1 MTMTKSKN
9 FKTIK
14 HFARLV
20 GHHVGGKV
28 FIQYDPTYSPHSWG
42 IEIDGFDM
50 FNQNLTGSEMIFYL
64 RGLLQGA
71 HLGKGGNL

>member
-20 GHHVGGKV
+20 GHHVGKKTC
-28 FIQYDPTYSPHSWG
+28 IQFDPTYTPYSWG

-64 RGLLQGA
+64 RGMLQGA
-71 HLGKGGNL
+71 DFMKGNNL